1 MASRRNPTAKID
13 FNHYS
18 SPPSGE
24 LGLYSP
30 NAQIRMPSKFG
41 FLGRQSRSA
50 AETRIVFNDKAKSSF
65 RAFGTH
71 VFLLLSIL
79 RLCGVGLL
87 SMTFKSIGA
96 LALAFAL
103 ALAVNA
109 DVGEAKVALQSDR
122 YEDAIRILSSSNDPS
137 DPETAHLLAVSLLGI
152 ANKRSVQIEGD
163 DFWLP
168 GEQDRIEN
176 LLKVGAVK
184 GYAASQLELAFFL
197 SIGHDDFPDESWGLV
212 VDSFN
217 NGDAMAAAMLFGQYC
232 EGKSQ
237 PVADLTLV
245 ARAKEL
251 ANSIGDSDQEP
262 NTYSAFMGAL
272 DDDAVLGIIGA
283 GYASALATGSCLQK
297 DRSAGLA
304 LFNELL
310 SRDQARDA
318 VSSAVGSIIWD
329 YEDSVLAGE
338 TRNEIGQDSVQ
349 VIFWIEYLNRN
360 GLATS
365 YNFQKL
371 AEFYLEGKFVARDLG
386 EAYKDLEKCYDLAA
400 ETKYSSCF
408 AWTAYDL
415 AKGIYKSPAEKS
427 RLAPGPSNADQFH
440 QSKKILELIAQRHD
454 SEYFKRD
461 LANLYYWGDPDS
473 SAPLDHA
480 AAFPLYREL
489 ADNGDIDAQFRVAWM
504 YSKGEGT
511 PANGSE
517 AVRYYQMVASAGDKI
532 AQFNLGVTFG
542 NGEGVPKD
550 EKSAVFW
557 FRKAAE
563 QGYSPA
569 ENLLGVMISEGQGTL
584 ENDSEAVNWYSKA
597 ANKGYAIAQYNLGRA
612 FAQGEGVRVDLI
624 EAYKWLNLA
633 AAGGYSD
640 AKSVKNSVSGL
651 MTREQIAKAQAL
663 SAAWQPGAEEASTAS
678 YAGRKPPSNANEK
691 ASGHQRELTA
701 TVQSGLSEL
710 GYYRG
715 DVDGLAGPQT
725 KAAIE
730 KFQSSIGS
738 EPTGIVTPD
747 LALSIGAS
755 IGSGSARVRRP
766 SPTSNDVRATG
777 SAFLVSGAGD
787 LVTNA
792 HVVSECEKLTLAD
805 GTLLT
810 LQAFEPAS
818 DLALLRSSSLAGK
831 SALPLRSGKGIRL
844 ADSVMVAGFPLTGI
858 VSPDLNVTTGNVSAL
873 SGRDGDRGLFQI
885 TAPVQSGNSGGPV
898 LDQAGN
904 LVGVV
909 VSKLDAVLVA
919 NITGD
924 LPQNV
929 NFGISL
935 GTLKSF
941 LDANNVDYSS
951 QQATSDL
958 SNASIAEA
966 ARSATFQI
974 QCY

>member
-1 MASRRNPTAKID
+1 VGQTSGSGNLNRVES
-13 FNHYS
+13 HYKGFGYQPILLFS
-18 SPPSGE
+18 LHGPIGSGV
-24 LGLYSP
+24 
-30 NAQIRMPSKFG
+30 ADMKR
-41 FLGRQSRSA
+41 
-50 AETRIVFNDKAKSSF
+50 
-65 RAFGTH
+65 
-71 VFLLLSIL
+71 
-79 RLCGVGLL
+79 
-87 SMTFKSIGA
+87 KSIAVFVSA
-96 LALAFAL
+96 LTLSLAA
-103 ALAVNA
+103 NA
-109 DVGEAKVALQSDR
+109 DVDEAKIALQSER
-122 YEDAIRILSSSNDPS
+122 YEDAIRFLGSPDNPS
-137 DPETAHLLAVSLLGI
+137 DPETAHLLVVGLLGI
-152 ANKRSVQIEGD
+152 ANKRSIQIEGD

-168 GEQDRIEN
+168 GEKDRIEK
-176 LLKVGAVK
+176 LLNIGVAK
-184 GYAASQLELAFFL
+184 GYAPAQLELAMFS
-197 SIGHDDFPDESWGLV
+197 SIGQDDFPNESWSLV
-212 VDSFN
+212 VDAFN

-232 EGKSQ
+232 EGKPQ
-237 PVADLTLV
+237 PVADQTLIAS
-245 ARAKEL
+245 AREL
-251 ANSIGDSDQEP
+251 AYSVGDSDQEP

-272 DDDAVLGIIGA
+272 DDDAVIGGIGA
-283 GYASALATGSCLQK
+283 DYALALATGGCIPK
-297 DRSAGLA
+297 DRQAALTLFDHLLARNQARSALASAIREAVERYEGSWLADTTPNGVGEDRVEAIFWLNYLAGHGLA
-304 LFNELL
+304 N
-310 SRDQARDA
+310 SH
-318 VSSAVGSIIWD
+318 D
-329 YEDSVLAGE
+329 YAS
-338 TRNEIGQDSVQ
+338 
-349 VIFWIEYLNRN
+349 
-360 GLATS
+360 
-365 YNFQKL
+365 L
-371 AEFYLEGKFVARDLG
+371 AEYHLNEKYVPLDLSA
-386 EAYKDLEKCYDLAA
+386 AYTSLEKCYEYARPAEYLSCFGSTSFFIAKDIYNAPPDSNRHVSSATVLKTQLAA
-400 ETKYSSCF
+400 K
-408 AWTAYDL
+408 
-415 AKGIYKSPAEKS
+415 AE
-427 RLAPGPSNADQFH
+427 R
-440 QSKKILELIAQRHD
+440 ILTLVAQRD
-454 SEYFKRD
+454 SSPYFNFKQE
-461 LANLYYWGDPDS
+461 LADLYYWGETGS
-473 SAPLDHA
+473 VTPLDYD
-480 AAFPLYREL
+480 AAFPLYEEL
-489 ADNGDIDAQFRVAWM
+489 ADKGDESAQFRVAWM
-504 YSKGEGT
+504 YSQGEGT
-511 PANGSE
+511 PKNGNE
-517 AVRYYQMVASAGDKI
+517 AVRYYQMVASAGDKV
-532 AQFNLGVTFG
+532 AQFNLGVTLG

-569 ENLLGVMISEGQGTL
+569 ENMLGVMISEGQGTL
-584 ENDSEAVNWYSKA
+584 ENDSEAVNWFSKA
-597 ANKGYAIAQYNLGRA
+597 ANKGYAVAQYNLGLA

-633 AAGGYSD
+633 GAGGYSD
-640 AKSVKNSVSGL
+640 AQSVKNSVSNL

-663 SAAWQPGAEEASTAS
+663 SAAWQPGAEEASNVAYS
-678 YAGRKPPSNANEK
+678 GRKPPSNAAEK
-691 ASGHQRELTA
+691 ASGQQRELTA

-715 DVDGLAGPQT
+715 GVDGLAGPQT

-730 KFQSSIGS
+730 KFQTSIGS

-747 LALSIGAS
+747 LALSIGAA
-755 IGSGSARVRRP
+755 IGSGGTRVRRP

-792 HVVSECEKLTLAD
+792 HVVSECEKLTLSD

-873 SGRDGDRGLFQI
+873 SGPDGDRGLFQI

-951 QQATSDL
+951 QQATNDL
-958 SNASIAEA
+958 TNASIAEA